1 MRVRFN
7 PKAEEE
13 LLNEEKYIENKEKLQ
28 EILLSNKYENKKIY
42 LEIGMGKGDFISKL
56 SSMDKDNIYIG
67 VEVSKPVL
75 ALAVKK
81 INRFEKEN
89 NISLDNLYLMSF
101 DAKNLSEVF
110 NENQIEKLYLNFSDP
125 WPKKK
130 HTKRRLTYKDFLNE
144 YKKVLKKEGII
155 EFKTD
160 NRILFEYSLVSMQNF
175 GMEFL
180 EVYLDLHKTD
190 IENIVTEYEE
200 KFSPKGP
207 IYKLVAKMK

>member
-13 LLNEEKYIENKEKLQ
+13 LLNEKKYIENREKLQ
-28 EILLSNKYENKKIY
+28 KILSSNENKKVY
-42 LEIGMGKGDFISKL
+42 LEVGMGKGDFISKL
-56 SSMDKDNIYIG
+56 ASMDKDNIYIG

-89 NISLDNLYLMSF
+89 NIAIDNLYLMSF
-101 DAKNLSEVF
+101 DAKDLSKIF
-110 NENQIEKLYLNFSDP
+110 NDNQIEKLYLNFSDP

-130 HTKRRLTYKDFLNE
+130 HTKRRLTYKDFLDE
-144 YKKVLKKEGII
+144 YKKILKKDGII

-160 NRILFEYSLVSMQNF
+160 NRILFEFSLVSMQNY